1 MSKRNP
7 RPVNTAVVDDKI
19 YVVEQVL
26 DKRWN
31 VETGVVEYFLK
42 WKGYTGKHNTW
53 EPLANLDCP
62 GLIKEFEYKKRARE
76 DYEKAT
82 RHIHSN
88 RQHRIIGFARGYK
101 PEKILSATNSSGQL
115 LFLMKWAN
123 VNKADLVPAAEAN
136 IRCPDIVID
145 FYEKHVVYK
154 FSEFYKMERFPLENK
169 ESSATANNKI
179 C

>member
-1 MSKRNP
+1 MGIPSYDLIHVFDLQSNQFLFKMSKRNP

-76 DYEKAT
+76 DYE
-82 RHIHSN
+82 S
-88 RQHRIIGFARGYK
+88 
-101 PEKILSATNSSGQL
+101 E
-115 LFLMKWAN
+115 MK
-123 VNKADLVPAAEAN
+123 
-136 IRCPDIVID
+136 
-145 FYEKHVVYK
+145 
-154 FSEFYKMERFPLENK
+154 
-169 ESSATANNKI
+169 
-179 C
+179 